1 MFLRNGEG
9 GEENFSARRAS
20 LPPSLPQIQIA
31 ATSFYNILLTSNFYT
46 MASKAMSPEGGPYHI
61 STEDRFTTSINRQFQ
76 VPSDMTVTS
85 TLPVL
90 RNSNNLSES
99 LSPKKRDAPWP
110 TTFETNYELSSDVVH
125 HRPWSMDDYQEA
137 FTKPTIA
144 ALIPSP
150 VKGATYDSVVLG
162 DPSLVDP
169 HQYTTATHYAA
180 RTGSPSKDYI
190 PSLSPKYVKDH
201 PAIEIMQQAKLQET
215 TSTVR
220 TDGSIKMQE
229 WLVPNKTVRI
239 PSPTK

>member
-1 MFLRNGEG
+1 
-9 GEENFSARRAS
+9 
-20 LPPSLPQIQIA
+20 
-31 ATSFYNILLTSNFYT
+31 

-76 VPSDMTVTS
+76 APNDVHAVS
-85 TLPVL
+85 TLPSL
-90 RNSNNLSES
+90 RNANNLSES

-110 TTFETNYELSSDVVH
+110 TTFETNYELSSDAVH

-144 ALIPSP
+144 ALIPAK
-150 VKGATYDSVVLG
+150 VNGALYDNVVLG
-162 DPSLVDP
+162 DPSLVDD
-169 HQYTTATHYAA
+169 QRFTSATHFAA

-201 PAIEIMQQAKLQET
+201 PAIEIMEQSKLHET

-220 TDGSIKMQE
+220 TEGSIKMKE
-229 WLVPNKTVRI
+229 WLVPNKTVHTTI
-239 PSPTK
+239 SPTKH